1 MIATPRTPGFRRIT
15 LSEDLTERVYD
26 PVTGQQIAQDT
37 TDLGS
42 APPLNLGQA
51 SAALV
56 YDTSLFG
63 ATSPI
68 RGTRYRL
75 ELSQSAGS
83 LTYSGLLADARTYL
97 MPFRPYTFA
106 LRGLYFG
113 RFGADAEDGRLPTLF
128 LGYPQLVRGY
138 DSTSFE
144 SGECG
149 NQPDGSCPAFD
160 RLVGSR
166 IAVANA
172 ELRFPL
178 WSAFGGDQF
187 YGPLPVEL
195 AIFSDAG
202 IAWGRT
208 SNLSLAQVNGEPVV
222 SVGAAARINLLGF
235 AVAEIDYVRP
245 LDRPRRGWLWQF
257 NLMPGF

>member
-1 MIATPRTPGFRRIT
+1 MYVEREYRIIQRDAAVSGILAYPFNRAQRIELNGGFRRIT

-83 LTYSGLLADARTYL
+83 LTYSGVLADARTYL

-113 RFGADAEDGRLPTLF
+113 RFGTDAEDGRLPTLF

-149 NQPDGSCPAFD
+149 NQPNGSCPIFPSPISTCRS
-160 RLVGSR
+160 RLEPRPNS
-166 IAVANA
+166 
-172 ELRFPL
+172 
-178 WSAFGGDQF
+178 
-187 YGPLPVEL
+187 
-195 AIFSDAG
+195 
-202 IAWGRT
+202 
-208 SNLSLAQVNGEPVV
+208 LSL
-222 SVGAAARINLLGF
+222 R
-235 AVAEIDYVRP
+235 
-245 LDRPRRGWLWQF
+245 
-257 NLMPGF
+257 